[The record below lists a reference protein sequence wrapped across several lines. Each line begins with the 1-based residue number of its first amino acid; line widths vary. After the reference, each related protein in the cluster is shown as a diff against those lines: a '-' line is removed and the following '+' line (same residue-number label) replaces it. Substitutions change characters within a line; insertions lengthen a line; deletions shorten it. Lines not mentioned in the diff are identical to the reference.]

1 MFESILSSTT
11 GTLSVSTSLICMG
24 ASLVLGLAIALVHMW
39 TSKYSKSFVIS
50 LAILPALVQVVMM
63 MVNGNLGTSVAILGA
78 FGLIRFRSMPGTA
91 KEIVSVFFAMAI
103 GLATGMG
110 HVLFATYVTA
120 TISILIVILSKTKF
134 GEKNNDEKRL
144 KIVLPEELDYNEIF
158 NDIFENYTKSCKTEK
173 VKTIN
178 MGSMYEL
185 TYNVV
190 LKDQS
195 KEKEFIDKLRVRN
208 GNLAISM
215 QRVEEGLG
223 EL

>member
-1 MFESILSSTT
+1 MFESILSSTA
-11 GTLSVSTSLICMG
+11 GTLSVSTSLICME
-24 ASLVLGLAIALVHMW
+24 ASLILGLAIALVHMW

-91 KEIVSVFFAMAI
+91 KEIVSVFFAMAV

-110 HVLFATYVTA
+110 HVLFAAYVTVI
-120 TISILIVILSKTKF
+120 ISALILILSKTKF
-134 GEKNNDEKRL
+134 GEKNSDEKRL
-144 KIVLPEELDYNEIF
+144 KIVLPEELDYNDVFKEIF
-158 NDIFENYTKSCKTEK
+158 DEYTKSCKTVK

-185 TYNVV
+185 TYDVI
-190 LKDQS
+190 LKDLN

>member
-1 MFESILSSTT
+1 MFESILSSTS

-63 MVNGNLGTSVAILGA
+63 MVNGNLGTSVAIVGA

-120 TISILIVILSKTKF
+120 IISILIIILSKTKF
-134 GEKNNDEKRL
+134 GERNNDEKRL

-158 NDIFENYTKSCKTEK
+158 NDIFEKYTKSCKTEK

-190 LKDQS
+190 LKDQN

>member
-1 MFESILSSTT
+1 M
-11 GTLSVSTSLICMG
+11 GVSLI
-24 ASLVLGLAIALVHMW
+24 LGLAIALVHMW

-110 HVLFATYVTA
+110 HVLFAAYVTLI
-120 TISILIVILSKTKF
+120 ISALILILSKTKF
-134 GEKNNDEKRL
+134 GEKNALEKKL
-144 KIVLPEELDYNEIF
+144 KIVIPEELDYNDVF
-158 NDIFENYTKSCKTEK
+158 KDIFDEYTNSCTTDK

-190 LKDQS
+190 LKDAN

-208 GNLAISM
+208 GNLTISM
-215 QRVEEGLG
+215 YRPEEGLG

>member
-120 TISILIVILSKTKF
+120 IISILIVILSKTKF
-134 GEKNNDEKRL
+134 GERNNDEKRL

-158 NDIFENYTKSCKTEK
+158 KDILENYTKSCRTEK

>member
-24 ASLVLGLAIALVHMW
+24 ASLVLGLAITLVHMW

-120 TISILIVILSKTKF
+120 IISILIVILSKTKF

-158 NDIFENYTKSCKTEK
+158 KDIFENYTKSCRTEK

-195 KEKEFIDKLRVRN
+195 KEKEFIDNLRVRN

>member
-1 MFESILSSTT
+1 MFESILSSTA

-24 ASLVLGLAIALVHMW
+24 VSLILGLAIALVHMW

-110 HVLFATYVTA
+110 HVLFAAYVTLI
-120 TISILIVILSKTKF
+120 ISALILILSKTKF
-134 GEKNNDEKRL
+134 GEKNALEKKL
-144 KIVLPEELDYNEIF
+144 KIVIPEELDYNDVF
-158 NDIFENYTKSCKTEK
+158 KDIFDEYTKSCTTDK

-190 LKDQS
+190 LKDAN

-208 GNLAISM
+208 GNLTISM
-215 QRVEEGLG
+215 YRPEEGLG

>member
-1 MFESILSSTT
+1 MFESILSSAA

-24 ASLVLGLAIALVHMW
+24 ASLILGLVIAFVHMW

-91 KEIVSVFFAMAI
+91 KEIVSVFFAMAV

-110 HVLFATYVTA
+110 HVLFAAYVTVL
-120 TISILIVILSKTKF
+120 ISALILILSKTKF
-134 GEKNNDEKRL
+134 GEKNCNEKRL
-144 KIVLPEELDYNEIF
+144 KVVIPEELDYNDVF
-158 NDIFENYTKSCKTEK
+158 KDIFEEFTKSCKTIK

-185 TYNVV
+185 TYSVI
-190 LKDQS
+190 LKDLN

-215 QRVEEGLG
+215 ERAEEGIG

>member
-24 ASLVLGLAIALVHMW
+24 ASLILGLAIALVHMW

-91 KEIVSVFFAMAI
+91 KEIVSVFFAMAV

-110 HVLFATYVTA
+110 HVLFAAYVTLI
-120 TISILIVILSKTKF
+120 ISALILILFKTKF
-134 GEKNNDEKRL
+134 GEKSSSEKKL
-144 KIVLPEELDYNEIF
+144 KIVLPEELDYNDVF
-158 NDIFENYTKSCKTEK
+158 KDIFEEYTKSCTTDK

-190 LKDQS
+190 LKEPN

-208 GNLAISM
+208 GNLTISM
-215 QRVEEGLG
+215 YRQEEGIG

>member
-24 ASLVLGLAIALVHMW
+24 TSLVLGLAIALVHMW

-120 TISILIVILSKTKF
+120 IISILIVILSKTKF

-144 KIVLPEELDYNEIF
+144 KIILPEELDYNEIF
-158 NDIFENYTKSCKTEK
+158 KDIFENYTKSCRTEK

>member
-120 TISILIVILSKTKF
+120 IISILIIILSKTKF
-134 GEKNNDEKRL
+134 GERNNDEKRL

>member
-120 TISILIVILSKTKF
+120 IISILIVILSKTKF

-158 NDIFENYTKSCKTEK
+158 KDIFENYTKFYRTEK

>member
-1 MFESILSSTT
+1 MFESILSSTA

-24 ASLVLGLAIALVHMW
+24 VSLILGLAIALVHMW

-110 HVLFATYVTA
+110 HVLFAAYVTLI
-120 TISILIVILSKTKF
+120 ISALILILSKTKF
-134 GEKNNDEKRL
+134 GEKNNNEKKL
-144 KIVLPEELDYNEIF
+144 KIVLPEELDYNNVF
-158 NDIFENYTKSCKTEK
+158 KDIFDEYTKSCTTDK

-190 LKDQS
+190 LKDAN

-208 GNLAISM
+208 GNLTISM
-215 QRVEEGLG
+215 YRPEEGLG

>member
-144 KIVLPEELDYNEIF
+144 KIILPEKLDYNEIF
-158 NDIFENYTKSCKTEK
+158 KDIFENYTKSCRTEK

>member
-1 MFESILSSTT
+1 
-11 GTLSVSTSLICMG
+11 MG
-24 ASLVLGLAIALVHMW
+24 ASLILGLAIALVHMW

-91 KEIVSVFFAMAI
+91 KEIVSVFFAMAV

-110 HVLFATYVTA
+110 HVLFAAYVTLI
-120 TISILIVILSKTKF
+120 ISALILILSKTKF
-134 GEKNNDEKRL
+134 GEKNNNEKKL
-144 KIVLPEELDYNEIF
+144 KIVLPEELDYNDVF
-158 NDIFENYTKSCKTEK
+158 KDIFEEYTKSCTTDK

-190 LKDQS
+190 LKDQN

-208 GNLAISM
+208 GNLTISM
-215 QRVEEGLG
+215 YRPEEGLG